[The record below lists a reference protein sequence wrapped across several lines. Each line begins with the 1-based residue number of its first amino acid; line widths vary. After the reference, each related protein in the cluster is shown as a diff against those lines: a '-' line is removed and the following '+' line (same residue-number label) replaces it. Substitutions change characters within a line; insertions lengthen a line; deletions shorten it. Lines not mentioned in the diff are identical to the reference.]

1 MRPRRS
7 RDRAWH
13 HPLERV
19 WCISIR
25 SWLLLGSSQLRIRR
39 LRSLWDASFD
49 VPYDDGDDVED
60 QGDDP
65 HNLSGPVR
73 TLQAEVVARLDGGE
87 LYGDALHQEEANQ
100 KTGNAKHY
108 TDRRPLSLLAS
119 LRGEAV
125 DPLVGLG
132 AGHVLER
139 LAEAILQALD
149 AVLPPPLDGKRL
161 QQVDLALARLACAA
175 PLGGGRLLG
184 LSVWGV
190 LLCCGILGRPW
201 RRVLSPLAEGS
212 RPAARG
218 RARGD
223 GRCFVAIG
231 ELFEGGC
238 ADVHSVA
245 QGTGFRPGLGH
256 PDQVRGDVAPD
267 VLGAGVPD
275 T

>member
-25 SWLLLGSSQLRIRR
+25 SWLLLCSSQLRIRR

-108 TDRRPLSLLAS
+108 TDRRPHSLELAPIGS
-119 LRGEAV
+119 NTSCDADT
-125 DPLVGLG
+125 DP
-132 AGHVLER
+132 R
-139 LAEAILQALD
+139 
-149 AVLPPPLDGKRL
+149 
-161 QQVDLALARLACAA
+161 
-175 PLGGGRLLG
+175 
-184 LSVWGV
+184 SY
-190 LLCCGILGRPW
+190 
-201 RRVLSPLAEGS
+201 
-212 RPAARG
+212 
-218 RARGD
+218 
-223 GRCFVAIG
+223 G
-231 ELFEGGC
+231 ELLKLP
-238 ADVHSVA
+238 HSKE
-245 QGTGFRPGLGH
+245 TLR
-256 PDQVRGDVAPD
+256 APTPT
-267 VLGAGVPD
+267 LRSEEH